1 MGKIVISNSCYDNIP
16 YNVYYKENINY
27 KGLVF
32 VQHGFGSNKERG
44 TDSISLNLARN
55 NYFVVSVDAYKHG
68 ERIEEPFISGPAYK
82 MFADAIDVVHLTA
95 KDILRLYDNVFA
107 KSFNSFDVIG
117 ISLGGMIAYL
127 LSTFTNKI
135 NKLVP
140 VISSPMFTK
149 IVYLET
155 EIDELEKYLEIVN
168 KKRAEVELFDPSKN
182 IDKMK
187 YKKMF
192 ILNGTKDTVIP
203 KRHSEAFYEQF
214 SVDNVTFKLYEEGH
228 NVSRGMQ
235 EDILSFITDKSVRL

>member
-1 MGKIVISNSCYDNIP
+1 MDRIIINNCFFENIP
-16 YNVYYKENINY
+16 YNEYFKENTAY

-44 TDSISLNLARN
+44 TDTLGLNLARN
-55 NYFVVSVDAYKHG
+55 NFFVVSVDAYKHG
-68 ERIEEPFISGPAYK
+68 ERISEPFISGPAYQ
-82 MFADAIDVVHLTA
+82 MFASAIDVVHFTA
-95 KDILRLYDNVFA
+95 KDILKIYTELYQ
-107 KSFNSFDVIG
+107 KSFSSFDMIG
-117 ISLGGMIAYL
+117 ISLGGMVAYL
-127 LSTFTNKI
+127 LSTFTSKI

-155 EIDELEKYLEIVN
+155 EIEDLDKYLEIVN
-168 KKRAEVELFDPSKN
+168 EKREEVECFDPSKN
-182 IDKMK
+182 VDKMK

-214 SVDNVTFKLYEEGH
+214 GVDNVSFKLYEEGH
-228 NVSRGMQ
+228 NVSRTMQ
-235 EDILSFITDKSVRL
+235 EDILSFIADKSVRL